1 PGRRVATPGG
11 DVPAGGA
18 EVEDDPS
25 TPGNPSVRVNG
36 APPVAYNGGV
46 ELASRCLP
54 LQRATARTRRTSRVR
69 TGADDDA
76 LPSQVGPGRGPS
88 PANELTCGSVG
99 SAIPPLL
106 RRRPPGPFNPRRR
119 PTMPTTTL
127 PVVDGGPPAGEAAD
141 GRDRRA
147 VAIRAAV
154 LAALGRPGRLYR
166 VAVVPLWGDHFRVN
180 VFTGE
185 DPTSVQIPH

>member
-1 PGRRVATPGG
+1 
-11 DVPAGGA
+11 
-18 EVEDDPS
+18 
-25 TPGNPSVRVNG
+25 
-36 APPVAYNGGV
+36 
-46 ELASRCLP
+46 
-54 LQRATARTRRTSRVR
+54 
-69 TGADDDA
+69 
-76 LPSQVGPGRGPS
+76 
-88 PANELTCGSVG
+88 
-99 SAIPPLL
+99 
-106 RRRPPGPFNPRRR
+106 
-119 PTMPTTTL
+119 MPTTTL

-185 DPTSVQIPH
+185 YPTSVRIPHSYFVAADGRGNILRSTPGIRKEY